1 MSATPTRA
9 DLARRIDHTLLAP
22 EATPAQIDH
31 LCDAC
36 LERGYFAACVEPG
49 WVRHCARRLTGG
61 ETVVVAAVGFGQPTA
76 AASNKGLQARRALE
90 DGAAEIDMF
99 ADLAALIVG
108 DKKAVVR
115 DIASVVEAAKRV
127 NQDAIVKVILETPAL
142 TNDQIIFGCRCV
154 AEAQADFVGAGA
166 GVHST
171 GAVTAGHVVLLRKHS
186 APIKVKAGGVS
197 DDLKNALA
205 MIEAGADR
213 LGVLAGANLDGT
225 RAL

>member
-1 MSATPTRA
+1 
-9 DLARRIDHTLLAP
+9 
-22 EATPAQIDH
+22 
-31 LCDAC
+31 
-36 LERGYFAACVEPG
+36 
-49 WVRHCARRLTGG
+49 
-61 ETVVVAAVGFGQPTA
+61 
-76 AASNKGLQARRALE
+76 
-90 DGAAEIDMF
+90 MF

-154 AEAQADFVGAGA
+154 AEAQADFVGASD

-213 LGVLAGANLDGT
+213 LGVLAEATVNRT
-225 RAL
+225 RPL